1 MSSEARPV
9 TNPKVAGLDP
19 VWRPY
24 AGVSLLFDN
33 PGRLPRARGGVRP
46 LTATRA
52 GGAPLLE
59 ALVGVSALL
68 GADRLRDAYGV
79 CPLPPPT
86 YHVTICD
93 GVNELQAPGVEP
105 GVARAV
111 STLLRGLPESIAQL
125 PDSLTFLGAAEV
137 LDAARTNPV
146 SFRAA
151 EIVGW
156 GSVLAVRLAPAS
168 SDDES
173 ALATIAE
180 ARDGLVA
187 AIGAQLGI
195 RVQAWRPHVSLA
207 YFADR
212 TGAAAAEAEIPEW
225 NRMVLE
231 SVGDATVRFSSAS
244 LYGFT
249 DMVTFFKA
257 A

>member
-1 MSSEARPV
+1 
-9 TNPKVAGLDP
+9 
-19 VWRPY
+19 
-24 AGVSLLFDN
+24 
-33 PGRLPRARGGVRP
+33 
-46 LTATRA
+46 
-52 GGAPLLE
+52 LE
-59 ALVGVSALL
+59 ALMGVSALL

-125 PDSLTFLGAAEV
+125 PDSLTFLGAAEA

-146 SFRAA
+146 RFRAA
-151 EIVGW
+151 EIVRW

-173 ALATIAE
+173 ALATI
-180 ARDGLVA
+180 GV
-187 AIGAQLGI
+187 QLGL

-212 TGAAAAEAEIPEW
+212 TGAAAAAPEIPEW